1 LFFTGEKG
9 DLGRGTGHQHA
20 TRDMH
25 KRTWMSVAIKGRI
38 GLGGAEGRY

>member
-9 DLGRGTGHQHA
+9 DLRGRKGHRHGTG
-20 TRDMH
+20 DMH
-25 KRTWMSVAIKGRI
+25 GRTWMYVAIKGRK